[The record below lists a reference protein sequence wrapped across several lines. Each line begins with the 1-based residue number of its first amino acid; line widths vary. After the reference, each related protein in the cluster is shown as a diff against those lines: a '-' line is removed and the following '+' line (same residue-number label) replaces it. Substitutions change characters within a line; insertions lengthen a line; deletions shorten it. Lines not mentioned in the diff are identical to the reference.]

1 MTTALRRD
9 PITQLG
15 EFLRTAR
22 ERAGLTLQQVADTT
36 KIPQRHL
43 DAIEHG
49 DMTVVPKGPYRRGE
63 VRAFAQAVGLDQ
75 KVALAQLDEALP
87 QAPQEA
93 PVPVPVEPVEPRSS
107 WGVTVV
113 LLMAVVGLT
122 TLLLWN
128 RDAATPVPGAP
139 PAAAPA
145 PLSAATTPTSAHEA
159 APQAP
164 VSPQPP
170 AAVAVPAAVTVPAAV
185 AVPHADAS
193 SAATISPVLIVTS
206 QPPGARVVVD
216 GIGRGTTPAR
226 IEYLSPGEKTVRVL
240 HDGYG
245 SEERSVSLTPKQP
258 TVTLHVELRPN

>member
-15 EFLRTAR
+15 EFLRAAR

-49 DMTVVPKGPYRRGE
+49 DITVVPKGPYRRGE

-75 KVALAQLDEALP
+75 NVALAQLDEALP
-87 QAPQEA
+87 QAPGETL
-93 PVPVPVEPVEPRSS
+93 VPVPVEPVEPRSS
-107 WGVTVV
+107 WGATVI

-128 RDAATPVPGAP
+128 RDAASTVRGAP
-139 PAAAPA
+139 AAAAPA
-145 PLSAATTPTSAHEA
+145 PLSTATPTSAREA

-164 VSPQPP
+164 VSPQAP
-170 AAVAVPAAVTVPAAV
+170 AALAVPP
-185 AVPHADAS
+185 ADAS
-193 SAATISPVLIVTS
+193 SLATISPVLVVTS
-206 QPPGARVVVD
+206 DPPGARVVVD

-226 IEYLSPGEKTVRVL
+226 IEYLSFGEKTVRVL
-240 HDGYG
+240 HDRYV
-245 SEERSVSLTPKQP
+245 SEERSLSLTPKQP
-258 TVTLHVELRPN
+258 TVTLHVKLRPN

>member
-9 PITQLG
+9 PIVRLG
-15 EFLRTAR
+15 EFLRAAR
-22 ERAGLTLQQVADTT
+22 ERAGLTLQEVSNTT

-49 DMTVVPKGPYRRGE
+49 DISAVPKGPYRRGE

-87 QAPQEA
+87 EAPQEKS
-93 PVPVPVEPVEPRSS
+93 VPVPVEPVEPRSS
-107 WGVTVV
+107 WGVTVL

-128 RDAATPVPGAP
+128 RDAASSSS
-139 PAAAPA
+139 AAPA
-145 PLSAATTPTSAHEA
+145 ATPPPASTATTPPQANEI
-159 APQAP
+159 APQTPATPAP
-164 VSPQPP
+164 T
-170 AAVAVPAAVTVPAAV
+170 AAVAAPDPDRPAVAAV
-185 AVPHADAS
+185 
-193 SAATISPVLIVTS
+193 SPVLVVTS
-206 QPPGARVVVD
+206 NPRGARVVVD
-216 GIGRGTTPAR
+216 GIGRGTTPAK

-240 HDGYG
+240 HDGYA